1 MATRKCLCLSI
12 FILEIFIV
20 SLPARTADLQPIEA
34 DRHVLTLVFA
44 GRHRVVEVTD
54 TVGDV
59 MLFLLF
65 RSVRVPVITGI
76 PSHRV
81 GQVTGEFG
89 PVAQTPVTFLAFVV
103 RPHRKNDSLRLV

>member
-20 SLPARTADLQPIEA
+20 SLPARTADLQSIEA
-34 DRHVLTLVFA
+34 DRHVLTLIFA

-65 RSVRVPVITGI
+65 RSVQVITAI
-76 PSHRV
+76 PKHRV
-81 GQVTGEFG
+81 GQVTREFG
-89 PVAQTPVTFLAFVV
+89 PVAQTPVTFWAFEV